1 MGASPQKDCKLME
14 FGKALRLLAAAA
26 LSMSVLSLFAL
37 PAAAGGTRIH
47 EFGARNRP
55 ESNAAFATLALPF

>member
-1 MGASPQKDCKLME
+1 ME

-37 PAAAGGTRIH
+37 PAAAGGTRLLI
-47 EFGARNRP
+47 EADGIAI
-55 ESNAAFATLALPF
+55 EGNAAFATLALPF